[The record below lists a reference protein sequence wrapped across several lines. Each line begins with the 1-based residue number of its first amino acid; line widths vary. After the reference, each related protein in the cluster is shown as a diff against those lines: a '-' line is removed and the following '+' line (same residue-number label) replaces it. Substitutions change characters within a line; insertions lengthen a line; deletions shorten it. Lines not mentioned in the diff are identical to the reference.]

1 MYTNSV
7 TRSMK
12 STNKGKTRE
21 EIKQE
26 QKARAKN
33 HRITKEQILKSR
45 KKKNN
50 RETGYSIMQDSM

>member
-1 MYTNSV
+1 MYMNSV

-12 STNKGKTRE
+12 SANKGKTRE

-33 HRITKEQILKSR
+33 HRITKEQTLKSR

>member
-12 STNKGKTRE
+12 SANKGKTRE

-33 HRITKEQILKSR
+33 HRITKEQNMKSR

-50 RETGYSIMQDSM
+50 HETGYSIMRESM

>member
-1 MYTNSV
+1 MYTNPI
-7 TRSMK
+7 TRSIK
-12 STNKGKTRE
+12 SINKEKTRE

-50 RETGYSIMQDSM
+50 RETGYSIIQDSM